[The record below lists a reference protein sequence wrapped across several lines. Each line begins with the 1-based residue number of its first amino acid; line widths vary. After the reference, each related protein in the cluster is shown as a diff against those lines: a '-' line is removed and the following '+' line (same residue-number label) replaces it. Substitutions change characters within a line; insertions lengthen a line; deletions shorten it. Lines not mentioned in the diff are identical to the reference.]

1 MKGRKNG
8 CPVNI
13 KNWLVF
19 ILDVAT
25 QEYVRIYGLNS
36 LNRGIDSETEDGS
49 ADTDVWAEPYVT
61 KRSGSISL
69 EGKKV
74 VVEATGENDPGQDM
88 LNSYA
93 EAAGCDAD
101 ATLKFVDPYGHAWV
115 ADYIVTSREESAD
128 ESGETLSWD
137 MEQVGEVEVLPY
149 VQVQSVAFEADGS
162 ASENLQLAVGG
173 AAKIVSVAFTPAEAS
188 NKRFRVTNSKRSVC
202 TVGNVTEEGFTVTP
216 VSAGS
221 ATIKVTTASGAKVAT
236 LNVTVSGAN

>member
-93 EAAGCDAD
+93 EAAGCDA
-101 ATLKFVDPYGHAWV
+101 TLP
-115 ADYIVTSREESAD
+115 
-128 ESGETLSWD
+128 
-137 MEQVGEVEVLPY
+137 
-149 VQVQSVAFEADGS
+149 
-162 ASENLQLAVGG
+162 
-173 AAKIVSVAFTPAEAS
+173 
-188 NKRFRVTNSKRSVC
+188 
-202 TVGNVTEEGFTVTP
+202 
-216 VSAGS
+216 
-221 ATIKVTTASGAKVAT
+221 
-236 LNVTVSGAN
+236 